1 LGTALARP
9 HAAMIDMRRFFYM
22 NAWPP
27 SRIAQRKSELRLYVK
42 FFDTYYVTIFRVEEL
57 TARRSWP
64 SFVRNTQP
72 APNCNGTPRAEPVR
86 VIPLAAPRL
95 EVGAAV

>member
-1 LGTALARP
+1 IGHGSRPSPRGDNRHAPLFLHERLAP
-9 HAAMIDMRRFFYM
+9 A
-22 NAWPP
+22 P

-42 FFDTYYVTIFRVEEL
+42 FFDTYYVTIFRVEKL

-95 EVGAAV
+95 EVG